1 MDVVDER
8 LTSENK
14 SRFLSVMIDW
24 AKQSQVSKS
33 EVTVV
38 TLELGHKIVRM
49 QKCGLRSLKRW

>member
-8 LTSENK
+8 LASENK

-24 AKQSQVSKS
+24 VKQSQVSKS

-38 TLELGHKIVRM
+38 TLELGHKRVRM
-49 QKCGLRSLKRW
+49 Q